1 VPKGGEM
8 GLVMEV
14 DAVAMTLRRIASRTI
29 VTMTR
34 KGHGFR
40 TGLIICIVVGQR
52 MRNGFLYE
60 VNLVVYLITIRRD
73 S

>member
-1 VPKGGEM
+1 M

-14 DAVAMTLRRIASRTI
+14 DAVAMTLRRIASRTVVGMI
-29 VTMTR
+29 REV
-34 KGHGFR
+34 HGFR

-52 MRNGFLYE
+52 MRNGVLYE
-60 VNLVVYLITIRRD
+60 VNLVVYLMTIRRD